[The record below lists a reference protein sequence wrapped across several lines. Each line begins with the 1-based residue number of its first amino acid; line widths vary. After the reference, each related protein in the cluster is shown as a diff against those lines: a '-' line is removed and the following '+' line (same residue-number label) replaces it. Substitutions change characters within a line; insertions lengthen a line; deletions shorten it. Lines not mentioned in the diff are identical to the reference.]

1 MHDAQR
7 LVPSS
12 SPGEAVVCVV
22 AVAVGVAEVV
32 AEVLAEGVTEAGGG
46 LRSTIVPSTPVPIFS
61 SRHRRRVFLNLKV
74 FLLSAF
80 ILASLLL
87 A

>member
-1 MHDAQR
+1 MNHDAQR

-22 AVAVGVAEVV
+22 AVAVAVAEGV
-32 AEVLAEGVTEAGGG
+32 AEGVTEAGGG
-46 LRSTIVPSTPVPIFS
+46 LRSTIVPSTPVPILS
-61 SRHRRRVFLNLKV
+61 SRHRLRVFLNLNV

>member
-1 MHDAQR
+1 MNHDAQR

-22 AVAVGVAEVV
+22 AVAVAEGVAEGV
-32 AEVLAEGVTEAGGG
+32 AEAGGG

-61 SRHRRRVFLNLKV
+61 SRHRLRVFLNLNV

>member
-1 MHDAQR
+1 MNHDAQR

-22 AVAVGVAEVV
+22 AVAVAVAEGV
-32 AEVLAEGVTEAGGG
+32 AEGVTEAGGG

-61 SRHRRRVFLNLKV
+61 SRHRLRVFLNLNV